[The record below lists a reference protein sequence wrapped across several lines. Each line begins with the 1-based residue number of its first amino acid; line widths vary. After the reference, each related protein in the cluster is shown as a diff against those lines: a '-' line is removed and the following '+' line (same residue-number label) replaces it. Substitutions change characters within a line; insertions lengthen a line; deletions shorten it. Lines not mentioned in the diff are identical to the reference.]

1 MAEKKNEVA
10 TVEQKFNLQT
20 MDGDLAT
27 AISEEMDGLGA
38 IPFDRVKIPSGGGLA
53 FEVPS
58 EDEDNPD
65 MEKELVGVIL
75 HHHPINA
82 YWKDKFNGSNDSPD
96 CASMDGK
103 VGTVKASGE
112 CKNCEGCP
120 YNQFTDDGSGKAC
133 KNMHRIYFLREG
145 NPVPLLITL
154 PPTSLKFLRDY
165 IGKKIVLKGM
175 RSWDAITKITLKR
188 EKSKDGIDYSRAAFM
203 FVDTLDE
210 SQRESARQMAMGLK
224 ARNSE
229 IEIESSDYEMSTR
242 NDDGFVNVPNG
253 VDDELPFK

>member
-1 MAEKKNEVA
+1 MAKNEMTVA
-10 TVEQKFNLQT
+10 EGKFNLQT
-20 MDGDLAT
+20 MDGDLAI
-27 AISEEMDGLGA
+27 AIAEEMDGLGS

-65 MEKELVGVIL
+65 MVKDLTGVIL
-75 HHHPINA
+75 YHHPINA
-82 YWKDKFNGSNDSPD
+82 FWKDKFNGGNEAPD
-96 CASMDGK
+96 CSSMDGK
-103 VGTVKASGE
+103 LGIVRESGE

-120 YNQFTDDGSGKAC
+120 YNQFAEDGSGKQC

-145 NPVPLLITL
+145 NPIPLLISL
-154 PPTSLKFLRDY
+154 PPTSLKFMRDY

-175 RSWDAITKITLKR
+175 RSYDAVTKITLKR

-203 FVDTLDE
+203 FVDMLDQD
-210 SQRESARQMAMGLK
+210 QREAARQMAMNLK

-229 IEIESSDYEMSTR
+229 IEVESGDYEESTAS
-242 NDDGFVNVPNG
+242 DDGFMNVPQG
-253 VDDELPFK
+253 VDAELPFK